1 MRRHDGGDATGTADG
16 QLSVEESPSST
27 PVSRAVLLSVV
38 RMSAKAAA
46 TAARRSRDAPPADM
60 LKDVAGSSQL
70 RDLFLKYDDDNS
82 GGIDA
87 DELEHIFV
95 DVGEATTRR
104 ELDDLVR
111 DFGAP
116 CDDGEAGEF
125 SVDFDGFCKMMVFL
139 QRRGRLGG
147 LFDFD
152 ACAGLSSVLAEGE
165 NVVEREGITLR
176 HPCKPLLIAT
186 FNPEEGALREHLLD
200 RIAVTLSADQVLTFD
215 DRVLAVDQAMNF
227 QNSADKAVADAEEA
241 TEGARTQIILAREWL
256 KECEISEEQIGYL
269 VGEATR
275 GVCMGH
281 RAELF
286 AVKAA
291 KALAALDGR
300 LQLGLPDA
308 HVRFL
313 HLPHRER
320 LLHLVGVLRR
330 RRHVVRRLPNVRH
343 RQPLGGRR
351 ELGVEVGELLPQLG
365 LPLLRLR
372 AGGLRLLDARR
383 RHPRRQGRGRGR

>member
-1 MRRHDGGDATGTADG
+1 
-16 QLSVEESPSST
+16 
-27 PVSRAVLLSVV
+27 
-38 RMSAKAAA
+38 MSAKAAA

-165 NVVEREGITLR
+165 QALTQIAREQTALTRIITERTER
-176 HPCKPLLIAT
+176 
-186 FNPEEGALREHLLD
+186 
-200 RIAVTLSADQVLTFD
+200 RIASMSADEAPRGD
-215 DRVLAVDQAMNF
+215 DGGDAGGAPRRAPRRPGTKARRSRSLADRPTSRAAPAV
-227 QNSADKAVADAEEA
+227 SAKKKSLLEALDDEEQSA
-241 TEGARTQIILAREWL
+241 FHERIEAIRPPLSPSAARTR
-256 KECEISEEQIGYL
+256 
-269 VGEATR
+269 R
-275 GVCMGH
+275 G
-281 RAELF
+281 
-286 AVKAA
+286 
-291 KALAALDGR
+291 
-300 LQLGLPDA
+300 
-308 HVRFL
+308 
-313 HLPHRER
+313 
-320 LLHLVGVLRR
+320 
-330 RRHVVRRLPNVRH
+330 
-343 RQPLGGRR
+343 
-351 ELGVEVGELLPQLG
+351 
-365 LPLLRLR
+365 
-372 AGGLRLLDARR
+372 
-383 RHPRRQGRGRGR
+383 